1 MTGFAEVFESKL
13 FNVQCPGAAVD
24 IILSVYTSYF
34 VYCYIMESPCSCS
47 AVQGGSNII
56 PSVYTSYFVY
66 CWGWLAR
73 GHVTTDRS
81 FPPLYLRSAWRGRA
95 VAPGPG
101 MQQSLLSVIW
111 TGGGGAKLL
120 RELHTYG

>member
-1 MTGFAEVFESKL
+1 MTGDVLLAEVFESKL
-13 FNVQCPGAAVD
+13 SNVQCPGAAVD

-66 CWGWLAR
+66 CWPR
-73 GHVTTDRS
+73 GQGTCDH
-81 FPPLYLRSAWRGRA
+81 
-95 VAPGPG
+95 
-101 MQQSLLSVIW
+101 
-111 TGGGGAKLL
+111 
-120 RELHTYG
+120 